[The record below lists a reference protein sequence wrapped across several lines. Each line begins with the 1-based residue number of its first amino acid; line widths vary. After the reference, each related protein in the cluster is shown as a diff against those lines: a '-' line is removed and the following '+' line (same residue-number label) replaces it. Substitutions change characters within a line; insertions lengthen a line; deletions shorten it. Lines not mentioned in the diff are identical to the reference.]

1 MIIYKYMGNKEKIES
16 GSTEVAELKE
26 SIHETQAQMEFL
38 ADSIEKTKNDI
49 SVKQDEKK
57 RDEQGAILEL
67 SEELNEKNKK
77 LKLLE
82 QQNKNYRDNIKREGK
97 ELKHK
102 EKECANLTKAI
113 KAKNNEFVECDS
125 KYKEVNE
132 RYKYLV
138 NRVDSLESQQLGIGM
153 DDEKRDSGSLA
164 KQLMEAKRLK
174 SEFKSKI
181 TNIQN
186 QSKNIKKELVKLN
199 KQRVEHEKN
208 NNKLQNELKIKEA
221 QLSQLRSSN
230 NNSNAMDV
238 DGDDEDDDEEMQDE
252 EEFDESQINQKKEQ
266 LYRVRNELE
275 QLQREAARFKFD
287 YVEPFRGFNQKNKV
301 YGKLA
306 KLFRVPD
313 TRNCRA
319 IEICAGGR
327 LFNVVVDTNQTA
339 ASLLN
344 HGQLRHRVTII
355 PLNKIAS
362 NCISQTVVDRAKQI
376 VGDEHCNLAL
386 DLIGYED
393 ELEKAMKYVFGN
405 AFICSDMNSAK
416 QVAFDPNIRCKAVT
430 IDGEVFNPQGL
441 LTGGSDH
448 RGPSILTNLQL
459 FSAKREEYSRL
470 EAEIAALQSK
480 WNEFNARNQ
489 QKMEKLKKIELLQHE
504 LKVIADRINDSAYN
518 SLSERIK
525 SLENELDLLQNEN
538 LKDLKA
544 KLAVTETKC
553 KDLKQDIQNYEANK
567 QNQAQHVKKQLAECK
582 KEIKKLE
589 KALKSSTT
597 NKNRFNEEIEDLKEE
612 YDSIQDQ
619 MEAIKKSIEE
629 YKAKIS
635 KIEDEIKSI
644 KSEKIKIDKKLK
656 IERQKINEQDV
667 ELKKL
672 QKIVSKNEKEYGQMD
687 LNCSKLQNELK
698 NLSETI
704 KNSKKQIDRMLTSY
718 DWLRQEA
725 MDEAAMREQYD
736 LSEENLSSIAS
747 KSAALK
753 EQQSALNNKIN
764 HKVMSMFERAENEY
778 RDLIKKREIIRNDKK
793 KIESVIRELD
803 KKKED
808 TLESTYKKVNEHFGN
823 IFSKLLPGT
832 QCKLEKM
839 KKNENGEDE
848 DEEEEASIL
857 DGLEVKVAFTSKDND
872 KKIIWKESLSE
883 LSGGQR
889 SLLALSLIL
898 SLLLFKPAP
907 LYILDEIDAALD
919 LSHTQ
924 NIGILI
930 SKYFAK
936 SQFIV
941 VSLKEGMFTNANVVF
956 RTSFID
962 GVSAVKRSVGSKL
975 PMNQEKEN
983 RNNRNR
989 HNNSNR

>member
-1 MIIYKYMGNKEKIES
+1 MGQWTKNNQEIDKLDRLMIIYKYMGNKEKIGS
-16 GSTEVAELKE
+16 GTEQMEELKE

-38 ADSIEKTKNDI
+38 SDSIEKTKNDI

-57 RDEQGAILEL
+57 RDEQGAILAL

-82 QQNKNYRDNIKREGK
+82 QQNKNHRDNIKREGK

-102 EKECANLTKAI
+102 EKECTNLTKSI
-113 KAKNNEFVECDS
+113 NSKNNEFIECDS

-199 KQRVEHEKN
+199 KQRIEHEKN
-208 NNKLQNELKIKEA
+208 NNKLQNELKIKESK
-221 QLSQLRSSN
+221 LRQLRGADN
-230 NNSNAMDV
+230 QMMDV
-238 DGDDEDDDEEMQDE
+238 DDDDDEIESDE
-252 EEFDESQINQKKEQ
+252 NEFDETQINAKKEQ
-266 LYRVRNELE
+266 LYRIRNELD

-287 YVEPFRGFNQKNKV
+287 YVEPFRGFNKKNKV

-306 KLFRVPD
+306 KLFKVPD
-313 TRNCRA
+313 AMNCRA

-327 LFNVVVDTNQTA
+327 LYNVVVDTNETA

-344 HGQLRHRVTII
+344 NGQLRHRVTII

-362 NCISQTVVDRAKQI
+362 HCISQTVVDRAKQI

-386 DLIGYED
+386 DLIGYDD
-393 ELEKAMKYVFGN
+393 ELEKAMKYVFGS

-448 RGPSILTNLQL
+448 RGPSILRNLQL
-459 FSAKREEYSRL
+459 FGAKREEYNQL
-470 EAEIAALQSK
+470 ETEIAALQSK
-480 WNEFNARNQ
+480 WNDFNARNQ
-489 QKMEKLKKIELLQHE
+489 QKMEKLKKIELLEHE

-518 SLSERIK
+518 SISERINA
-525 SLENELDLLQNEN
+525 LENELNLLQNDN
-538 LKDLKA
+538 LKDLKS

-553 KDLKQDIQNYEANK
+553 KDLNQDIKNYEANK
-567 QNQAQHVKKQLAECK
+567 QNQAKHVKQQLKECK

-589 KALKSSTT
+589 KALKSTTT
-597 NKNRFNEEIEDLKEE
+597 NKNRFNEEIQDLKEE
-612 YDSIQDQ
+612 YDSIKEQID
-619 MEAIKKSIEE
+619 AINANIAE
-629 YKAKIS
+629 YETKIS
-635 KIEDEIKSI
+635 SIDAEIKQI
-644 KSEKIKIDKKLK
+644 KSQKIKINKKLK

-672 QKIVSKNEKEYGQMD
+672 QKIVSKNESEFSVMD

-698 NLSETI
+698 NLCDAI

-725 MDEAAMREQYD
+725 MDEAAMREQYELNED
-736 LSEENLSSIAS
+736 NLAEIAT
-747 KSAALK
+747 KSATLK

-764 HKVMSMFERAENEY
+764 HKVMSMFEENEY
-778 RDLIKKREIIRNDKK
+778 RD
-793 KIESVIRELD
+793 
-803 KKKED
+803 
-808 TLESTYKKVNEHFGN
+808 
-823 IFSKLLPGT
+823 
-832 QCKLEKM
+832 
-839 KKNENGEDE
+839 
-848 DEEEEASIL
+848 
-857 DGLEVKVAFTSKDND
+857 
-872 KKIIWKESLSE
+872 
-883 LSGGQR
+883 
-889 SLLALSLIL
+889 
-898 SLLLFKPAP
+898 
-907 LYILDEIDAALD
+907 
-919 LSHTQ
+919 
-924 NIGILI
+924 
-930 SKYFAK
+930 
-936 SQFIV
+936 
-941 VSLKEGMFTNANVVF
+941 
-956 RTSFID
+956 
-962 GVSAVKRSVGSKL
+962 
-975 PMNQEKEN
+975 
-983 RNNRNR
+983 
-989 HNNSNR
+989 